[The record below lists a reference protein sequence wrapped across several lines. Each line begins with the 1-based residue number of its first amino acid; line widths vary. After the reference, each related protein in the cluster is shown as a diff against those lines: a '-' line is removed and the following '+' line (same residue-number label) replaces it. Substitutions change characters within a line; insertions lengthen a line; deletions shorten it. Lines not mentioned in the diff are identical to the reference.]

1 MSITVH
7 DILNKQ
13 TGKCEAQSQKENI
26 DTTMCGTGAR
36 PIIHRE
42 PRNRSDLHLEELEG
56 LHKR

>member
-7 DILNKQ
+7 GKLNKQ
-13 TGKCEAQSQKENI
+13 TGKCEAQSQKENM

-36 PIIHRE
+36 LIIHRD
-42 PRNRSDLHLEELEG
+42 PRTRSDLHLEELEG